1 MGKKF
6 TSFLVLAALL
16 LAVPAHA
23 QFVKKAAKQQITT
36 LSVGPAKTIDVQKA
50 KELKEKYNDSTVGID
65 FTGAMHQQI
74 AKATLLE
81 TAINNIQE
89 DKAVFEKQME
99 ENFRA
104 VQQGKAASVLNK
116 GVASAKAF
124 VNPRAVTFD
133 AEKASARRASN
144 RAEVVDD
151 HGVIT
156 SPAEGE
162 SKLYDRSG
170 FGYYVSNQQLY
181 NDQQGGKAEI
191 VEAADGVVYIK
202 DFISHVGAG
211 AWVKG
216 TKEDNK
222 ITIPA
227 GQIIYYATTYGL
239 RIAKCA
245 YVEGT
250 GWTEVAGD
258 ITLTVDGNTIS
269 LDDTDEDHP
278 VAAFWT
284 DDNSFSGY
292 GDYETVFSY
301 DPDYVAPQPI
311 VLPDGA
317 TVETWYQDQVVVG
330 SQGDEDGFAKVAF
343 VGDDV
348 YLSGI
353 FKNFPDSW
361 IKGTIDGTT
370 VTFSG
375 LQFLGNYSSYEI
387 YATGSTDL
395 GASSAELQD
404 FKMTYDATAKTLTS
418 VNTLLANAKKDAV
431 YYLEAYNNIVISK
444 DAPEEP
450 TAITGANVDAVPYA
464 NALNSADLFADFGV
478 IDSNKDGST
487 WSYDSSYGTIYK
499 WNTSNNGDDWLIS
512 PAIKLEAGKKY
523 HFAIDAKAA
532 GANFPEKFEVKL
544 GTEAKASALT
554 QSVISEVTVSSTEF
568 ATYENENISV
578 AETGYY
584 HFGIHATSDADQ
596 FRLTVA
602 NFLVEAGADAAA
614 PDAVTDLSVVAT
626 ENKLEATV
634 SFKAPTKTVGGD
646 DLTDLTQI
654 DILRDGA
661 VIKSLTEG
669 VAPGAELSYVDN
681 DETLTVGTHVYQV
694 VPYNT
699 TGIGIKSEEVSVFL
713 SAVIQVPYV
722 VDFTQSGSLDVF
734 NVIDANDDGKTWKW
748 SASSGAF
755 YTYNSDNA
763 ADDYLVSMPIH
774 FVAGKNYNLTVNA
787 KGSTTYPE
795 RFEVK
800 LGKAATVDGLDK
812 TILPATVAN
821 AGAYVDYEGSFS
833 VEEDGDYFVAIH
845 AISDADMSTLS
856 VAKLI
861 IVKGAEP
868 TAPAAVADFTVTA
881 GAQGALEANVS
892 FTAPTTFV
900 NGATATGTLNV
911 DIYRDDVVVKTLEN
925 IAYGSEQNWKDEN
938 VESGKVYTY
947 QVVPSNADGAGLKSD
962 KISVFVGIDELGGV
976 DNFVVAGSSAST
988 ITFTWDPVVGAH
1000 GGYVNTDAV
1009 VYTIYSMHIEEVEI
1023 IPGYTMQELVADE
1036 PITTVT
1042 GVTTATVDYNTLTGD
1057 QRYQYFGISASD
1069 GNTTTDPAESYD
1081 YAMVGAPDELPIQE
1095 GFTGKTLHYLWDSNG
1110 GLGLDTQSSDD
1121 DACALKLYNNGTSSE
1136 VFFVLPR
1143 VNLKAAAN
1151 PTIIFDARNGQNVD
1165 KIKVVGAAE
1174 GGELTVLGEFN
1185 LTAEYTSIKQALSS
1199 IKDGTYASVGILATI
1214 PTASVSQ
1221 YEDNVIIDNIRI
1233 VDLYEYDLSINV
1245 KAPASVKAGQTA
1257 AITAIVKNEGEN
1269 AATDYTVT
1277 VKAGEKVLTTVI
1289 GDEALAPFASDE
1301 ITVDFET
1308 SVFDEAGDLTITAE
1322 VAYENDLNEDNNS
1335 ATAILTVKE
1344 PTAAAPTSLLAENN
1358 GTGGVDLTWTVASD
1372 ATPTQVTEDFEN
1384 TEVFGAFD
1392 LGGITAEEHVGEFG
1406 DWSLYD
1412 GNGITVY
1419 GFNNIEFPNAYQ
1431 VAAWQVFSTVGEG
1444 AAFAENYGAHS
1455 GDQYLISFCP
1465 AEENN
1470 LPAADHWLISPLLSG
1485 DAQTISFYAR
1495 TLTDQYGAETFEVW
1509 ASSTDKNVTSFTKVQ
1524 DFSTTA
1530 LEWTE
1535 FTAALPAGTKYF
1547 AIRHTST
1554 DVFGLLVDDVTFVA
1568 SGGAEAPASF
1578 NIYLDKSKLASV
1590 AGDKTSYTADATG
1603 LALGEHTFALTAVY
1617 ANGAESK
1624 PVTATVTIATGIHQ
1638 IAADGKA
1645 VDIYSLDGKL
1655 VRSQATSLDGLK
1667 GFYIVN
1673 GKTIMIK

>member
-36 LSVGPAKTIDVQKA
+36 LSVGPAKTIDVQKT

-124 VNPRAVTFD
+124 VSPRAVTFD

-202 DFISHVGAG
+202 DFISHVSTG

-227 GQIIYYATTYGL
+227 GQIIYYGTTYGL

-284 DDNSFSGY
+284 DNDAFSGY

-330 SQGDEDGFAKVAF
+330 SSGDDDGFAKVAF

-450 TAITGANVDAVPYA
+450 TAITGANVDAVPYT
-464 NALNSADLFADFGV
+464 NALSSADLFADFGV

-499 WNTSNNGDDWLIS
+499 WNSSNNGDDWLIS

-596 FRLTVA
+596 LRLTVA

-681 DETLTVGTHVYQV
+681 DETLTVGKHVYQV
-694 VPYNT
+694 IPYNT
-699 TGIGIKSEEVSVFL
+699 TGIGIKSEKVSVFL

-748 SASSGAF
+748 SSSNGAF
-755 YTYNSDNA
+755 YTYDSENA
-763 ADDYLVSMPIH
+763 ADDYLISLPIH
-774 FVAGKNYNLTVNA
+774 FVAGKSYNLTVNA
-787 KGSTTYPE
+787 KGGTTYPE

-812 TILPATVAN
+812 VILPATVAN
-821 AGAYVDYEGSFS
+821 AGVYVDYEGSFS

-861 IVKGAEP
+861 IEKGAEP

-881 GAQGALEANVS
+881 GAQGALEANVA

-925 IAYGSEQNWKDEN
+925 IAYGSVQNWKDET
-938 VESGKVYTY
+938 VENGKLYTY
-947 QVVPSNADGAGLKSD
+947 QVIPSNADGAGLKSD
-962 KISVFVGIDELGGV
+962 KISVFVGIDELGKV

-988 ITFTWDPVVGAH
+988 ITFTWDPVAGAH

-1009 VYTIYSMHIEEVEI
+1009 AYTIYPMHIEEVEI

-1036 PITTVT
+1036 PLTTVT

-1081 YAMVGAPDELPIQE
+1081 YAMVGAPDELPILE

-1199 IKDGTYASVGILATI
+1199 IKGGTYSSVGILATI

-1233 VDLYEYDLSINV
+1233 VDLYEYNLVADI
-1245 KAPASVKAGQTA
+1245 KAPAAVTVGQKAKVVATV
-1257 AITAIVKNEGEN
+1257 TNEGEN
-1269 AATDYTVT
+1269 AAKDYTVT
-1277 VKAGEKVLTTVI
+1277 IKAGDKTLITVI
-1289 GDEALAPFASDE
+1289 GDEELAPFAKDE
-1301 ITVDFET
+1301 IEVDFET
-1308 SVFDEAGDLTITAE
+1308 SIFDEAGDVTLTVDVDYENELNPDDNTASTIITVKESTAAVPE
-1322 VAYENDLNEDNNS
+1322 NFTATDKGSAGVDLEWNAPSASTSELTEDFSAYENGANETGNVGDWTFVN
-1335 ATAILTVKE
+1335 
-1344 PTAAAPTSLLAENN
+1344 NN
-1358 GTGGVDLTWTVASD
+1358 GATKGAMFEDLELA
-1372 ATPTQVTEDFEN
+1372 N
-1384 TEVFGAFD
+1384 
-1392 LGGITAEEHVGEFG
+1392 
-1406 DWSLYD
+1406 D
-1412 GNGITVY
+1412 GKVK
-1419 GFNNIEFPNAYQ
+1419 
-1431 VAAWQVFSTVGEG
+1431 AWQVFKPSE
-1444 AAFAENYGAHS
+1444 YGITNPEFNGPNGSLDESYIVSAYNS
-1455 GDQYLISFCP
+1455 DGQSYPD
-1465 AEENN
+1465 N
-1470 LPAADHWLISPLLSG
+1470 DDWLISPELPG
-1485 DAQTISFYAR
+1485 IAQEISFSIAALSVKYGPSSYEVLVS
-1495 TLTDQYGAETFEVW
+1495 TTDNQIE
-1509 ASSTDKNVTSFTKVQ
+1509 SFTKVAEE
-1524 DFSTTA
+1524 TLTA
-1530 LEWTE
+1530 TGWAEKTVE
-1535 FTAALPAGTKYF
+1535 LPAGTKYF
-1547 AIRHTST
+1547 AIRNNTPGDGAMCVMLGNISFQ
-1554 DVFGLLVDDVTFVA
+1554 V
-1568 SGGAEAPASF
+1568 GGSSATAF
-1578 NIYLDKSKLASV
+1578 NIYYEQEKIASV
-1590 AGDKTSYTADATG
+1590 EGDKTTYTVAVDKLTA
-1603 LALGEHTFALTAVY
+1603 GEHTFAITAVY
-1617 ANGAESK
+1617 ANGVESK
-1624 PVTATVTIATGIHQ
+1624 PVTATVTVTTDIRQ
-1638 IAADGKA
+1638 IAVDGKP
-1645 VDIYSLDGKL
+1645 VDIYSVDGKL
-1655 VRSQATSLDGLK
+1655 VRGQAKSLDGLK
-1667 GFYIVN
+1667 GLYIVN
-1673 GKTIMIK
+1673 GKKIMVK